1 MMIGM
6 SGLGGFGVL
15 FVYAC
20 DIRMGGEAVLVQGV
34 GVRGLEAMTDR
45 VGRLY

>member
-6 SGLGGFGVL
+6 SGLGVWVGFGVL

-20 DIRMGGEAVLVQGV
+20 DIRMGRGGVLV
-34 GVRGLEAMTDR
+34 
-45 VGRLY
+45 